1 MNCRSILPE
10 FQCPYCWQKFT
21 SQTLLYISQH
31 PELLGDF
38 RLGENEPTRFLPTRF
53 RSDGSAIDAGGFPS
67 RLLACPYCHREI
79 PRVLIE
85 VPMAYFACVSSPALQ
100 SEYHWDPRRFL
111 VSMLHSLR
119 LILPPYF
126 ALHLTDADPKLNLPL
141 LEYERIDSS
150 EPMAKSFD
158 MPQPFLFAMTPG
170 KEHPHRDQTALV
182 SRVLSFY
189 APWTTSQMTRLLA
202 SMAVPL
208 TLFWMV
214 TPTTEHLQQDAESIE
229 TLGKTLVEINS
240 NSSFPCGPIRL
251 YIIVPSK
258 SVESASIES
267 VSKSFGTKDADAKT
281 HDPLDKNHS
290 LRLSE
295 PPSVWKYTDHSSVA
309 TLRSTIID
317 AISSQTCDM
326 LRSRCPTFNAAVTR
340 WFPEVMYFPV
350 HELSREEMTHVTS
363 TLTSWNAETSTK
375 SLGTESSAERISF
388 ITEHMI
394 EIALP
399 ILWTMATSLQGVIQR
414 TLSKKRSS

>member
-1 MNCRSILPE
+1 MNCRSILSE
-10 FQCPYCWQKFT
+10 LQCPHCWQKFT
-21 SQTLLYISQH
+21 PQTLLYISQH

-67 RLLACPYCHREI
+67 RLLACPHCHREI
-79 PRVLIE
+79 PRVLTE

-111 VSMLHSLR
+111 VSMLHSMR
-119 LILPPYF
+119 LILPQYF

-150 EPMAKSFD
+150 EPMAKSLNI
-158 MPQPFLFAMTPG
+158 PLPFLFAMTPG
-170 KEHPHRDQTALV
+170 KEHPYRDQTALV

-214 TPTTEHLQQDAESIE
+214 TPIAEHLKQDAESIE
-229 TLGKTLVEINS
+229 TLGKTLAEIHS
-240 NSSFPCGPIRL
+240 TRSFSCGPIRIC
-251 YIIVPSK
+251 IIVPLK
-258 SVESASIES
+258 SIES
-267 VSKSFGTKDADAKT
+267 TSLASIQKSLGTKYLSAKP
-281 HDPLDKNHS
+281 HDPLDKNHG
-290 LRLSE
+290 LRLPESS
-295 PPSVWKYTDHSSVA
+295 SVWKYTDHSSVA
-309 TLRSTIID
+309 TLRSTVID
-317 AISSQTCDM
+317 DVSSQTCDM
-326 LRSRCPTFNAAVTR
+326 LRSRCPTFNAVVAR
-340 WFPEVMYFPV
+340 WFPETMYFPV
-350 HELSREEMTHVTS
+350 HELNREEMTR
-363 TLTSWNAETSTK
+363 LTSSLTSRNAETSTE
-375 SLGTESSAERISF
+375 SLEERTSS

-399 ILWTMATSLQGVIQR
+399 ILWTMATCLQGVIQR
-414 TLSKKRSS
+414 TLSKKRSV